1 MCVPVRG
8 HRGELGDRRSRR
20 VDLEASRDAAGP
32 ERLPGSREAVRRASS
47 RSDNSL
53 TEQSASDR
61 SPAHAGPSTARGRPR
76 SEASFEKVI
85 RTSTLSTTAASHRT
99 QRGGRE
105 SNSSWRGRDPPKTS
119 QLELVTAG
127 RASISD
133 FILPTCRALPP
144 LHSADDVG
152 LQMGCSPSKKA
163 VEPGGVWP
171 QEPKSPAIKS
181 PSAGYTSPKTAE
193 GDEPMPERPSQ
204 IARQASDFR
213 RLSGE
218 MTASGE
224 MTRPS
229 PETSFTSVD
238 PS

>member
-1 MCVPVRG
+1 
-8 HRGELGDRRSRR
+8 
-20 VDLEASRDAAGP
+20 
-32 ERLPGSREAVRRASS
+32 
-47 RSDNSL
+47 
-53 TEQSASDR
+53 
-61 SPAHAGPSTARGRPR
+61 
-76 SEASFEKVI
+76 
-85 RTSTLSTTAASHRT
+85 
-99 QRGGRE
+99 
-105 SNSSWRGRDPPKTS
+105 
-119 QLELVTAG
+119 
-127 RASISD
+127 
-133 FILPTCRALPP
+133 
-144 LHSADDVG
+144 
-152 LQMGCSPSKKA
+152 MGCAASKKA

-213 RLSGE
+213 RRRLSHGMAEPDTAADAAAAADALAAARRISEEASARNAKHTELRREASRLSGE

-224 MTRPS
+224 MMRPS

>member
-1 MCVPVRG
+1 
-8 HRGELGDRRSRR
+8 
-20 VDLEASRDAAGP
+20 
-32 ERLPGSREAVRRASS
+32 
-47 RSDNSL
+47 
-53 TEQSASDR
+53 
-61 SPAHAGPSTARGRPR
+61 
-76 SEASFEKVI
+76 
-85 RTSTLSTTAASHRT
+85 
-99 QRGGRE
+99 
-105 SNSSWRGRDPPKTS
+105 
-119 QLELVTAG
+119 
-127 RASISD
+127 
-133 FILPTCRALPP
+133 
-144 LHSADDVG
+144 
-152 LQMGCSPSKKA
+152 MGCAASKKA

-213 RLSGE
+213 RRRLSHGMGEADTAADALAVARRLSEEASARNAKHTELRREASRLSGE

>member
-1 MCVPVRG
+1 
-8 HRGELGDRRSRR
+8 
-20 VDLEASRDAAGP
+20 
-32 ERLPGSREAVRRASS
+32 
-47 RSDNSL
+47 
-53 TEQSASDR
+53 
-61 SPAHAGPSTARGRPR
+61 
-76 SEASFEKVI
+76 
-85 RTSTLSTTAASHRT
+85 
-99 QRGGRE
+99 
-105 SNSSWRGRDPPKTS
+105 
-119 QLELVTAG
+119 
-127 RASISD
+127 
-133 FILPTCRALPP
+133 
-144 LHSADDVG
+144 
-152 LQMGCSPSKKA
+152 MGCSPSKKA

-181 PSAGYTSPKTAE
+181 PSAGDYASPKTAE

-213 RLSGE
+213 RRRLSHGMDADTAADAATAADALAAARRLSEEASARNAKHTELRREASRLSGE

>member
-1 MCVPVRG
+1 
-8 HRGELGDRRSRR
+8 
-20 VDLEASRDAAGP
+20 
-32 ERLPGSREAVRRASS
+32 
-47 RSDNSL
+47 
-53 TEQSASDR
+53 
-61 SPAHAGPSTARGRPR
+61 
-76 SEASFEKVI
+76 
-85 RTSTLSTTAASHRT
+85 
-99 QRGGRE
+99 
-105 SNSSWRGRDPPKTS
+105 
-119 QLELVTAG
+119 
-127 RASISD
+127 
-133 FILPTCRALPP
+133 
-144 LHSADDVG
+144 
-152 LQMGCSPSKKA
+152 MGCSPSKKA

-181 PSAGYTSPKTAE
+181 PSAGGDYASPKTAE

-213 RLSGE
+213 RRRLSHGMAEPDTAADAAAAADALAAARRISEAASARNAKHTELRREASRLSGE

>member
-1 MCVPVRG
+1 
-8 HRGELGDRRSRR
+8 
-20 VDLEASRDAAGP
+20 
-32 ERLPGSREAVRRASS
+32 
-47 RSDNSL
+47 
-53 TEQSASDR
+53 
-61 SPAHAGPSTARGRPR
+61 
-76 SEASFEKVI
+76 
-85 RTSTLSTTAASHRT
+85 
-99 QRGGRE
+99 
-105 SNSSWRGRDPPKTS
+105 
-119 QLELVTAG
+119 
-127 RASISD
+127 
-133 FILPTCRALPP
+133 
-144 LHSADDVG
+144 
-152 LQMGCSPSKKA
+152 MGCAASKKA

-181 PSAGYTSPKTAE
+181 PSAGYASPKTE

-213 RLSGE
+213 RRRLSHGMATEADTAADAAAAADALAVARRLSEEASARNAKHTELRREASRLSGE

>member
-1 MCVPVRG
+1 
-8 HRGELGDRRSRR
+8 
-20 VDLEASRDAAGP
+20 
-32 ERLPGSREAVRRASS
+32 
-47 RSDNSL
+47 
-53 TEQSASDR
+53 
-61 SPAHAGPSTARGRPR
+61 
-76 SEASFEKVI
+76 
-85 RTSTLSTTAASHRT
+85 
-99 QRGGRE
+99 
-105 SNSSWRGRDPPKTS
+105 
-119 QLELVTAG
+119 
-127 RASISD
+127 
-133 FILPTCRALPP
+133 
-144 LHSADDVG
+144 
-152 LQMGCSPSKKA
+152 MGCSPSKKA

-181 PSAGYTSPKTAE
+181 PSAGYASPKTAE

-213 RLSGE
+213 RRRLSHGMAEPDTAADAAAAADALAAARRISEEASARNAKHTELRREASRLSGE

>member
-1 MCVPVRG
+1 
-8 HRGELGDRRSRR
+8 
-20 VDLEASRDAAGP
+20 
-32 ERLPGSREAVRRASS
+32 
-47 RSDNSL
+47 
-53 TEQSASDR
+53 
-61 SPAHAGPSTARGRPR
+61 
-76 SEASFEKVI
+76 
-85 RTSTLSTTAASHRT
+85 
-99 QRGGRE
+99 
-105 SNSSWRGRDPPKTS
+105 
-119 QLELVTAG
+119 
-127 RASISD
+127 
-133 FILPTCRALPP
+133 
-144 LHSADDVG
+144 
-152 LQMGCSPSKKA
+152 MGCAASKKA

-181 PSAGYTSPKTAE
+181 PSAGYASPKTE

-213 RLSGE
+213 RRRLSHGMDADTAADAATAADALAAARRLSEEASARNAKHTELRREASRLSGE